1 MRRLRRPP
9 QPQGAQGR
17 TSDEVHHAAAE
28 TLLSHL
34 GSVFARA
41 GEGDLE
47 ARILAIPQ
55 DEALAQVA
63 HGVNHFLDVTDA
75 FVRESQ
81 AALDAA
87 SAGRYHRH
95 LLTFGLP
102 GSFESGARRIN
113 AAQARMK
120 EVDERARRDDQAC
133 AQLVATSTEISSSVA
148 GAATELEASAAQAST
163 AVRAAASEVGAARAT
178 VEQLETTSAQIQ
190 DTVELVQRVAAQT
203 RMLALNARIESA
215 RAAEGGEGFA
225 VVAGEVETLA
235 EETAR
240 TVGRITDQVDAARS
254 ATAATAAA
262 ITRFHELVQELETQV
277 TAVADASGGS
287 GGLSDLAEALYAEI
301 ARIDT

>member
-1 MRRLRRPP
+1 MRRLRRSSDPRDALR
-9 QPQGAQGR
+9 QA
-17 TSDEVHHAAAE
+17 SDEANRAAADA
-28 TLLSHL
+28 LLSDL
-34 GSVFARA
+34 GSVFTRA
-41 GEGDLE
+41 CEGDLE
-47 ARILAIPQ
+47 ARILTIPQ
-55 DEALAQVA
+55 DEALARVA
-63 HGVNHFLDVTDA
+63 YGVNHFLDVTDA

-87 SAGRYHRH
+87 SAGRYHRR
-95 LLTFGLP
+95 LLTLGLP
-102 GSFESGARRIN
+102 GSFESGAHRIN
-113 AAQARMK
+113 AAQASMQQ
-120 EVDERARRDDQAC
+120 VDERSRRDDQAR
-133 AQLVATSTEISSSVA
+133 AHLVATSTEISASVA

-163 AVRAAASEVGAARAT
+163 AVQAAASEVQAAHAT
-178 VEQLETTSAQIQ
+178 VEKLETTSAQIQ

-262 ITRFHELVQELETQV
+262 ITRFHELIQELETQV
-277 TAVADASGGS
+277 EAVADASGGS